1 MPKTTKVVTTKK
13 WRFMKQPSLREM
25 AIMTIDKGEEIA
37 GAWITPYIPEVGMYK
52 LLAKKRKDGVYEWAH
67 FIQRLNGDKDIV
79 LRGEA
84 KDQAQLNELLKV
96 ANGKLQALFRVTL
109 QPADAD
115 MYTLDG
121 KSNPPMVQ

>member
-1 MPKTTKVVTTKK
+1 
-13 WRFMKQPSLREM
+13 M
-25 AIMTIDKGEEIA
+25 AMMSIDEGEEIA

-52 LLAKKRKDGVYEWAH
+52 LLAKKKKDGTFAWIH
-67 FIQRLNGDKDIV
+67 FIQRLSGSKDVV

-84 KDQAQLNELLKV
+84 KDQAQLDTLLEV
-96 ANGKLQALFRVTL
+96 ANRKLQAIFKVKL

-121 KSNPPMVQ
+121 KSLPSKLQ

>member
-1 MPKTTKVVTTKK
+1 MKKT
-13 WRFMKQPSLREM
+13 SLSEM
-25 AIMTIDKGEEIA
+25 AIMSIDKGEEIA

-52 LLAKKRKDGVYEWAH
+52 LLAKKRMDGVYEWVH
-67 FIQRLNGDKDIV
+67 FIQRLNGNKDIV

-84 KDQAQLNELLKV
+84 KDQTQLNELLEV
-96 ANGKLQALFRVTL
+96 ASGKLQAIFKVTL

-121 KSNPPMVQ
+121 KGSLPKIQ

>member
-1 MPKTTKVVTTKK
+1 
-13 WRFMKQPSLREM
+13 M
-25 AIMTIDKGEEIA
+25 AMMSIDEGEEIA

-52 LLAKKRKDGVYEWAH
+52 LLAKKKKDGTFAWIH
-67 FIQRLNGDKDIV
+67 FIQRLNGNKDVV

-84 KDQAQLNELLKV
+84 KDQAQLDELLEV
-96 ANGKLQALFRVTL
+96 ANGKLQAIFKVTL

-121 KSNPPMVQ
+121 KGASPLAQ